1 MLTRTPAIRRP
12 SLYCRH
18 AIHHIRNAGSKRTVL
33 TANTTQPS
41 NELAA
46 RLAATQLWL
55 PMQKGR
61 RRSAEIAQQGDKHRV
76 NIVSEDLC
84 GT

>member
-1 MLTRTPAIRRP
+1 MLARNPPLHICRHIRR
-12 SLYCRH
+12 Y
-18 AIHHIRNAGSKRTVL
+18 ASKRTVL
-33 TANTTQPS
+33 TAGTTQPS
-41 NELAA
+41 NELAE